1 MSCITVTRFNNET
14 WDENNKY
21 RKDNNIDGCL
31 YTCPTKINPNIVINK
46 VLYVLEMNNSTN
58 KIMGIGRI
66 KNRIRGLHKN
76 NIYSDRNYNR
86 YTYNGNLRIDKE
98 KFNNYEKDIIKFFEI
113 ICFTGKS
120 HLKRGQGIQ
129 LVPVEI
135 IKKCKKILDLNIFFD
150 EMFKKH
156 FNLE

>member
-76 NIYSDRNYNR
+76 NIYSDRN
-86 YTYNGNLRIDKE
+86 
-98 KFNNYEKDIIKFFEI
+98 
-113 ICFTGKS
+113 
-120 HLKRGQGIQ
+120 
-129 LVPVEI
+129 
-135 IKKCKKILDLNIFFD
+135 
-150 EMFKKH
+150 
-156 FNLE
+156 